1 MNDAD
6 DRQAHTQSDAQTD
19 AQTDKEGT
27 PPLEPPPSP
36 RTIPSAIIG
45 LGNPGG
51 RYANT
56 RHNAGFMVLDELAKR
71 WRVEFRQQREFYD
84 VKVAGVVLV
93 KPQTFM
99 NASGK
104 VVQRYA
110 SQHKHLLV
118 VHDDLDL
125 PLGRL
130 RFKFG
135 GGAGGQRG
143 VQDSINRI
151 GKDFY
156 RLKVGISRP
165 PDGWA
170 VERWVLSRF
179 ADEEKDLLEQVIS
192 SAADAIEQALERGI
206 ERTMGDVNGRDLR
219 PAKPETRDPKTGD

>member
-1 MNDAD
+1 VNDAD
-6 DRQAHTQSDAQTD
+6 EKQPHNQAAAKSTS
-19 AQTDKEGT
+19 
-27 PPLEPPPSP
+27 PLEPPPKP
-36 RTIPSAIIG
+36 PPQTIPSAIIG

-56 RHNAGFMVLDELAKR
+56 RHNAGFMVLDELAR
-71 WRVEFRQQREFYD
+71 RQQVTFREQRDFHET
-84 VKVAGVVLV
+84 KVSGVNVNGFNVSGVVLV

-110 SQHKHLLV
+110 TKHKHLLV

-125 PLGRL
+125 PLGRM

-135 GGAGGQRG
+135 GSAGGQRG
-143 VQDSINRI
+143 IQDSINRI

-165 PDGWA
+165 PTGWA

-179 ADEEKDLLEQVIS
+179 ATEEKDLLEQTITT
-192 SAADAIEQALERGI
+192 AADALEFALEHGI
-206 ERTMGDVNGRDLR
+206 ERAMGEFNGRDLR
-219 PAKPETRDPKTGD
+219 PLR

>member
-1 MNDAD
+1 MNDANEKQPD
-6 DRQAHTQSDAQTD
+6 TQADPQTD
-19 AQTDKEGT
+19 TAGAS
-27 PPLEPPPSP
+27 PLEPPPKPSP
-36 RTIPSAIIG
+36 QTIPSAIIG

-56 RHNAGFMVLDELAKR
+56 RHNAGFMVLDELAR
-71 WRVEFRQQREFYD
+71 RQRVTFREQRDFHEVKISG
-84 VKVAGVVLV
+84 VKVGGVVLV

-110 SQHKHLLV
+110 NKHKHLLV

-125 PLGRL
+125 PLGRM

-135 GGAGGQRG
+135 GSAGGQRG

-165 PDGWA
+165 PTGWA

-179 ADEEKDLLEQVIS
+179 ADEEKDLLEQTITT
-192 SAADAIEQALERGI
+192 AADALEFALENGI
-206 ERTMGDVNGRDLR
+206 ERTMGEFNGRDLR
-219 PAKPETRDPKTGD
+219 PDHP

>member
-1 MNDAD
+1 
-6 DRQAHTQSDAQTD
+6 
-19 AQTDKEGT
+19 
-27 PPLEPPPSP
+27 
-36 RTIPSAIIG
+36 
-45 LGNPGG
+45 
-51 RYANT
+51 
-56 RHNAGFMVLDELAKR
+56 MVLDELANR
-71 WRVEFRQQREFYD
+71 WGVQFREQRDAHEA
-84 VKVAGVVLV
+84 KSNGVILV

-110 SQHKHLLV
+110 SKHKLEQLLI

-135 GGAGGQRG
+135 GSAGGQRG

-165 PDGWA
+165 PPEWA

-179 ADEEKDLLEQVIS
+179 AAEEQPLLEQVVTA
-192 SAADAIEQALERGI
+192 AADAIEHAREAGI
-206 ERTMGDVNGRDLR
+206 EQAMGALNGRDLR
-219 PAKPETRDPKTGD
+219 PVNPQTEPRD

>member
-1 MNDAD
+1 
-6 DRQAHTQSDAQTD
+6 
-19 AQTDKEGT
+19 
-27 PPLEPPPSP
+27 
-36 RTIPSAIIG
+36 
-45 LGNPGG
+45 
-51 RYANT
+51 
-56 RHNAGFMVLDELAKR
+56 MVLDELAKR
-71 WRVEFRQQREFYD
+71 WRVQFREQREFHE
-84 VKVAGVVLV
+84 VKVSGVVLV

-110 SQHKHLLV
+110 SKHKHLLV

-165 PDGWA
+165 PTSWA

-179 ADEEKDLLEQVIS
+179 ADEEKDLLEHVIT
-192 SAADAIEQALERGI
+192 SAADAIEQALELGLK
-206 ERTMGDVNGRDLR
+206 RTMGDVNGRDLR
-219 PAKPETRDPKTGD
+219 PTEADTRD

>member
-6 DRQAHTQSDAQTD
+6 DTQPVSPLPEA
-19 AQTDKEGT
+19 T
-27 PPLEPPPSP
+27 PPKMVTKTVPSV
-36 RTIPSAIIG
+36 IIG
-45 LGNPGG
+45 LGNPGA
-51 RYANT
+51 RYAHT

-71 WRVEFRQQREFYD
+71 WGVRFREQRDVHDAKTARVT
-84 VKVAGVVLV
+84 LV

-104 VVQRYA
+104 VAPRYA
-110 SQHKHLLV
+110 KHQPKRILI

-130 RFKFG
+130 RLKLG
-135 GGAGGQRG
+135 GSAGGQRG
-143 VQDSINRI
+143 VQDTINHI

-165 PDGWA
+165 PAGWA

-179 ADEEKDLLEQVIS
+179 AAEEKHLLEQVITT
-192 SAADAIEQALERGI
+192 AADALELALDVGVERA
-206 ERTMGDVNGRDLR
+206 MGDVNGRDLR
-219 PAKPETRDPKTGD
+219 PSQPDAETNN